1 MRNKIFLFIL
11 TLSAMLFITACGST
25 SDATEK
31 ENNNEENN
39 DVKTKESDD
48 RIVSTTV
55 AITEFLEEL
64 DLNAV
69 GVPTTYKELPK
80 RFDDATEVG
89 NAMSPD
95 LEIVLS
101 LEPTDVLSVT
111 NLQEDLEE
119 SFNEYDIPA
128 HFLDLDT
135 VDGMLTEIENLGE
148 KYNRTEE
155 ASEIVNSF
163 DKKMDEVEE
172 TVKDKESPKVLIL
185 MGVPGSYIVGTENS
199 YIGDLVKRAGG
210 ENAVTDEEQDF
221 ISANTEYLQQL
232 DADIILRAVHGAP
245 DDVREMF
252 DEEFEQ
258 NDIWKHFK
266 AVKND
271 SVYDLEETLFG
282 TTANLAVEEAME
294 IGRAHV

>member
-1 MRNKIFLFIL
+1 
-11 TLSAMLFITACGST
+11 
-25 SDATEK
+25 
-31 ENNNEENN
+31 
-39 DVKTKESDD
+39 
-48 RIVSTTV
+48 
-55 AITEFLEEL
+55 
-64 DLNAV
+64 
-69 GVPTTYKELPK
+69 
-80 RFDDATEVG
+80 
-89 NAMSPD
+89 
-95 LEIVLS
+95 
-101 LEPTDVLSVT
+101 
-111 NLQEDLEE
+111 
-119 SFNEYDIPA
+119 
-128 HFLDLDT
+128 
-135 VDGMLTEIENLGE
+135 
-148 KYNRTEE
+148 
-155 ASEIVNSF
+155 
-163 DKKMDEVEE
+163 
-172 TVKDKESPKVLIL
+172 

-282 TTANLAVEEAME
+282 TTANLRSEEHTSE
-294 IGRAHV
+294 LQSRGHIVCRLLLEK